1 MPRTVGS
8 ANKPIDPKVA
18 EAAFGP
24 LDWAIFERLPD
35 EGSVLGYHQLFKS
48 AKQVLK
54 ELNADVEDGAP
65 KLSMPELSTRMRVL
79 RLSGHLVAVT
89 NLAGGVAGWQRSRR
103 AMVLL
108 ERRDRHQ
115 HDRGNV

>member
-1 MPRTVGS
+1 MPRTAGS
-8 ANKPIDPKVA
+8 VNKPIDPKVA

-35 EGSVLGYHQLFKS
+35 EGSVLGYHELYKT
-48 AKQVLK
+48 ANKVLK
-54 ELNADVEDGAP
+54 ELNADLEPGAP
-65 KLSMPELSTRMRVL
+65 KLTMSELSTRMRVL

-89 NLAGGVAGWQRSRR
+89 KLAGNIAGWQRSKR
-103 AMVLL
+103 AIALL
-108 ERRDRHQ
+108 ERRDRH